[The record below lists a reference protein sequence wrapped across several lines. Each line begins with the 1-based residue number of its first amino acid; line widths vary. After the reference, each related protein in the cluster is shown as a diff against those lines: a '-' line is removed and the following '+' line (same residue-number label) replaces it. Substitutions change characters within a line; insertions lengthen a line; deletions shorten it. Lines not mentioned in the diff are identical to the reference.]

1 MYESRWVGSHAMS
14 CTVPTMPLASMA
26 NSLGSLDIC
35 ASIRK
40 SSSLG
45 PIMSHANKA
54 TDIHRTRVDNG
65 TPPTRRS
72 GTRISRGGIGGLGL
86 RDWDRDANLRWAFF
100 DPSCRKSK
108 KPRPYLAEIVDA
120 HAAPRG
126 GASVINVAVSD
137 HRQSRSSQCLS
148 SKTLLRISLG
158 HPAIL

>member
-1 MYESRWVGSHAMS
+1 MS

-65 TPPTRRS
+65 TPLTRRS

-108 KPRPYLAEIVDA
+108 EPRPHPAKVSTPTPL
-120 HAAPRG
+120 PRG
-126 GASVINVAVSD
+126 GASVVNQAVGS
-137 HRQSRSSQCLS
+137 HRQ
-148 SKTLLRISLG
+148 
-158 HPAIL
+158 PANAGS